1 MTARYV
7 HWFSMITALSI
18 LLSGCAGKPVNEID
32 VTQTATA
39 VGSSVTLPLL
49 SPSLTDGQAHFDENC
64 ADCHKQSGSI
74 QKSGESSINLISTN
88 WLRKT
93 TPTEM
98 YTYLTTGAP
107 AAGMPAFSN
116 LSSGDRWDVVA
127 YLLSLISSDSD
138 VGKSSLVYQNMCQ
151 DCHGKNGSGDGA
163 LAQSKGL
170 EVSSWQN
177 NPLLIEYSNEQIYNM
192 IRSGNEHEMGTFAV
206 MLSEA
211 QIWSLVA
218 TTRAFSL
225 TAEENSDNETAASA
239 QSANKKNEPLAD
251 EGTFFLVGSVSN
263 ASGGPLS
270 DLSEIKLVLEQ
281 DDQMQQELSGFI
293 SQDGNFRFEN
303 VPYHSSWS
311 YYAEMEHGGIK
322 YRSSRIYGQ
331 DFAANGL
338 MTLSIKV
345 YDSTSQTTALRAER
359 LHILLSFQSNGMTHV
374 TENYLINNSSSY
386 TVIPVD
392 TQSPLLTFLL
402 SNEAQNVTFED
413 AAKAQYLKVA
423 GGSLEDWQPIL
434 PGSVH
439 QVMFEYN
446 LPFSGERTFEFVP
459 PLQVASAMVMVED
472 QTGQVNCS
480 GMQTFNQRSVNAASL
495 KMFTT
500 ANIKPGSK
508 ITLSCFD
515 KQQLLPVIVGIL
527 SVLFMLLA
535 IILIFTSSRN
545 KKKRGLLHGNK
556 GAAKTTILDAII
568 TLDDQLKAG
577 EISLEVYQAKREEL
591 IKRLEGE

>member
-1 MTARYV
+1 
-7 HWFSMITALSI
+7 
-18 LLSGCAGKPVNEID
+18 VNEID
-32 VTQTATA
+32 VTQAATA
-39 VGSSVTLPLL
+39 AEPSVTLPLL
-49 SPSLTDGQAHFDENC
+49 SPSLTDGKAHFNENC
-64 ADCHKQSGSI
+64 ADCHTQSGST
-74 QKSGESSINLISTN
+74 QKSGDSSTNLISTD
-88 WLRKT
+88 WLRKN

-107 AAGMPAFSN
+107 AAGMPAFST

-151 DCHGKNGSGDGA
+151 DCHGKSGSGDGA

-170 EVSSWQN
+170 DISSWRS
-177 NPLLIEYSNEQIYNM
+177 NPLLIEYSNEQIYNL

-225 TAEENSDNETAASA
+225 TAEENADNETAASS
-239 QSANKKNEPLAD
+239 QSANKKNQPLAD

-263 ASGGPLS
+263 ASGGPLL

-281 DDQMQQELSGFI
+281 NDQTQQELSGFI

-311 YYAEMEHGGIK
+311 YYAEMEHGGIT

-331 DFAANGL
+331 DFAANAL
-338 MTLSIKV
+338 MTLSFKV
-345 YDSTSQTTALRAER
+345 YDSTSQIAALRAER
-359 LHILLSFQSNGMTHV
+359 LHILLSFQSNGKIHV

-386 TVIPVD
+386 TIIPVD
-392 TQSPLLTFLL
+392 SQSPLLTFLL
-402 SNEAQNVTFED
+402 SKEAQNVIFED
-413 AAKAQYLKVA
+413 SAKAQYLKVA
-423 GGSLEDWQPIL
+423 DGSLEDWQPIL

-439 QVMFEYN
+439 QVMFEYD
-446 LPFSGERTFEFVP
+446 LPFTGERTLEFVS

-472 QTGQVNCS
+472 QNGQVNCS
-480 GMQTFNQRSVNAASL
+480 GMQTFNQRSANTASL

-500 ANIKPGSK
+500 VNIQPGGK

-515 KQQLLPVIVGIL
+515 KQQILPVVVGII
-527 SVLFMLLA
+527 SVLFMFFA
-535 IILIFTSSRN
+535 IILILTSSRN
-545 KKKRGLLHGNK
+545 RRNRKLLRGNK

-577 EISLEVYQAKREEL
+577 EISMEVYQAKREEL